1 MKRVISLIVVLLTV
15 VFSVVGCAQDSQQQS
30 IEPTETATSSTEQQ
44 ESEEQSNDEY
54 EDELFAEAAQF
65 LNNKDYVSAHEV
77 AEKSASGKCKDA
89 VEYAI
94 ADAFSREML
103 YGANVITEIL
113 NTVTAESNVM
123 NDTMLKAVANVPVL
137 AKERVE
143 PLYRITSEIPKDIL
157 PREVHTN
164 YDSYLQL
171 LDLGKQILSTLP
183 DCWNDSGEQTEYMTE
198 WNAISATYSEMLT
211 PTLDTTQ
218 YLNEGYTLPAE
229 YRELLDTNV
238 FFNYGSCTSALKID
252 DDSSQA
258 MEGDF
263 RNAVW
268 GMSQDE
274 VKQSETV
281 ELIDVNGVLG
291 SGEFSNWEDDIV
303 QRELDGSTD
312 VYLYGAVTDN
322 EGAENI
328 ISHVFYGFNT
338 NGQLSNA
345 MVYMGKDIGSYADA
359 EEQKAIATQL
369 YNTFTEKYGEPLTS
383 GGTYIGVWE
392 MDRSIIALNC
402 PNNEER
408 GWEGILLQFISQTI
422 DIPPSVEDS
431 DVQEDKSTNKST
443 TVSQSNAVNRAK
455 SYLDYT
461 AFSRQGLIEQL
472 EYEGFSNAD
481 ATYGADHSGAD
492 WMEQAAKKAESY
504 LEYSSFSRS
513 GLIDQ
518 LEYEGFT
525 HEQAVHGVNS
535 VGL

>member
-1 MKRVISLIVVLLTV
+1 M
-15 VFSVVGCAQDSQQQS
+15 
-30 IEPTETATSSTEQQ
+30 
-44 ESEEQSNDEY
+44 
-54 EDELFAEAAQF
+54 
-65 LNNKDYVSAHEV
+65 
-77 AEKSASGKCKDA
+77 DA
-89 VEYAI
+89 
-94 ADAFSREML
+94 
-103 YGANVITEIL
+103 
-113 NTVTAESNVM
+113 
-123 NDTMLKAVANVPVL
+123 
-137 AKERVE
+137 
-143 PLYRITSEIPKDIL
+143 
-157 PREVHTN
+157 
-164 YDSYLQL
+164 
-171 LDLGKQILSTLP
+171 
-183 DCWNDSGEQTEYMTE
+183 
-198 WNAISATYSEMLT
+198 
-211 PTLDTTQ
+211 
-218 YLNEGYTLPAE
+218 
-229 YRELLDTNV
+229 NV
-238 FFNYGSCTSALKID
+238 FFNYGSGTSALKID

-258 MEGDF
+258 TEGDF

-338 NGQLSNA
+338 NGQLSNVR
-345 MVYMGKDIGSYADA
+345 VYIGKDVGSYADA

-369 YNTFTEKYGEPLTS
+369 YNTFTEKYGEPVSASDEKDS
-383 GGTYIGVWE
+383 GAWQT
-392 MDRSIIALNC
+392 DRSVVALNC
-402 PNNEER
+402 QNNEER
-408 GWEGILLQFISQTI
+408 GWEGIWLQFISQTI
-422 DIPPSVEDS
+422 DLSSSVEDS

-492 WMEQAAKKAESY
+492 WMEQAVKKAESY